1 MKLEDINIDLDSIK
15 NIESELTLDYLKVIH
30 GKYCISVEQ
39 ILTMLSS
46 PLVLMS
52 MAMIKVK
59 QDHLPIKSAVKLGFL
74 TKNHPRDP
82 KETAK
87 LLVNFF
93 EDELKK
99 SSKNVVK
106 EAQIESQALYN
117 KSDEIR
123 AVFNNIGLNA
133 LVNSWTLFETFIKEI
148 WINTLNA
155 YPKLLGTKIINSKG
169 DIENN
174 GSKMISLNL
183 LSKYDYDISSHLGE
197 VLANKYDFTS
207 VEGIKKSFKDLLNL
221 SDEEIDFF
229 SSTKI
234 NQLEICRHII
244 VHNAAVIDSK
254 YIIRSKREN
263 EEMGQRLLLDI
274 DEVSEMI
281 NYSIECVKSVLQLV
295 EIKISKL

>member
-1 MKLEDINIDLDSIK
+1 MKLEDVNIDLDSIK

-30 GKYCISVEQ
+30 AKYCISVEQ

-74 TKNHPRDP
+74 TNNHPEDP

-87 LLVNFF
+87 LLVRFF

-99 SSKNVVK
+99 STKNVIE

-117 KSDEIR
+117 KSEEIR

-133 LVNSWTLFETFIKEI
+133 LVNSWTLFEAFIKDI
-148 WINTLNA
+148 WINSLNA
-155 YPKLLGTKIINSKG
+155 NPKLLSTKIINAKG
-169 DIENN
+169 DNENN

-197 VLANKYDFTS
+197 VLANKYDFTG
-207 VEGIKKSFKDLLNL
+207 VDGIKKSFKDLLNL

-244 VHNAAVIDSK
+244 VHNAAIIDNK
-254 YIIRSKREN
+254 YIIRSK
-263 EEMGQRLLLDI
+263 
-274 DEVSEMI
+274 
-281 NYSIECVKSVLQLV
+281 
-295 EIKISKL
+295 